1 MKKFFKLTTLAT
13 IILSAPLAFAT
24 TDTCI
29 TAVSSGAT
37 ITNFCGL
44 ASLIL
49 GMLNKAV
56 IPILMA
62 LAIVFFI
69 AGVVQYV
76 INPSSSEEREKG
88 QQYMIWGIVGL
99 FAIVSV
105 WGLVGILTGTFG
117 ITVPLIPQLQQQ

>member
-1 MKKFFKLTTLAT
+1 MKQKIFKT
-13 IILSAPLAFAT
+13 ILSLVAVFSAPLAFA
-24 TDTCI
+24 DTCI
-29 TAVSSGAT
+29 SAVNSGDH

-105 WGLVGILTGTFG
+105 WGLVAILTGTFG
-117 ITVPLIPQLQQQ
+117 IENLIPQLQQ